1 MSSRKFKDSMPLAPL
16 KIVALGNQTELGEK
30 INKEIIARRHKALSQ
45 MQKPD
50 FKMTG
55 YATENYLVSYD
66 CPRFGTGEAKC
77 VINESMRGVDL
88 FIIVDT
94 VNYGQQYTMRNETT
108 NMSPDDFFMD
118 LKRVIMAC
126 SGHPRRIT
134 VIMPC
139 LYEGRQHIRYIN
151 E

>member
-30 INKEIIARRHKALSQ
+30 INKEIIARRHKALSE

-55 YATENYLVSYD
+55 YDTENYLVFYD

-77 VINESMRGVDL
+77 VIKTFLSL
-88 FIIVDT
+88 LT
-94 VNYGQQYTMRNETT
+94 
-108 NMSPDDFFMD
+108 P
-118 LKRVIMAC
+118 
-126 SGHPRRIT
+126 
-134 VIMPC
+134 
-139 LYEGRQHIRYIN
+139 
-151 E
+151 

>member
-30 INKEIIARRHKALSQ
+30 INKEIIARRHKALSE

-55 YATENYLVSYD
+55 YDTENYLVSYD

-94 VNYGQQYTMRNETT
+94 VNYGQ
-108 NMSPDDFFMD
+108 
-118 LKRVIMAC
+118 K
-126 SGHPRRIT
+126 
-134 VIMPC
+134 
-139 LYEGRQHIRYIN
+139 
-151 E
+151 